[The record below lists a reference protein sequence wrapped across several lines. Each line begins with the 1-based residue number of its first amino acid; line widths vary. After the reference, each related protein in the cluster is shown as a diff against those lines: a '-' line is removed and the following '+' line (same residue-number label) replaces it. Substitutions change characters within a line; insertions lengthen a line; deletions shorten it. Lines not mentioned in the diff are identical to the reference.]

1 MRTTVTLDEDVA
13 AEIRRL
19 SRTEGIGIS
28 EALNRL
34 ARAGAAAPRP
44 ASRYRARSAE
54 LGLRLSV
61 DDIGA
66 VLELLDES

>member
-19 SRTEGIGIS
+19 SRTEGIGVS

-44 ASRYRARSAE
+44 APRYRARSAE
-54 LGLRLSV
+54 LGLRVSV